1 MEFFGNQVPSCMSMT
16 QSMAKVSVFSLK
28 DQFAFIRIDYNSA
41 LYEGATYDIGKLMQP
56 SLSRLHRRSRIE
68 DGPQVFSSGG
78 GNHTFS
84 NCITYFVTYI
94 AY

>member
-1 MEFFGNQVPSCMSMT
+1 MT
-16 QSMAKVSVFSLK
+16 QSMAKVSVFSLI

-68 DGPQVFSSGG
+68 DGQRVVFEGKTSQ
-78 GNHTFS
+78 HADTEL
-84 NCITYFVTYI
+84 I
-94 AY
+94 